1 MTEDEDSDYVRGSSR
16 SIPTIN
22 IYQHIET
29 VSEKFEDQHGR
40 KLFLV
45 EAETAHGK
53 QLINAFGGHA
63 QACGFTIHRKD
74 IPVFKAMIKEE
85 VGKLPSEQFEYHYE
99 ILETLDFSD
108 ITMDLIDR
116 LDTLSP
122 YGQHFDYPTFYLKN
136 CAISALRPFGNKYQE
151 ARTTC
156 RLCSK

>member
-1 MTEDEDSDYVRGSSR
+1 MKTPIMFVDHHVVS
-16 SIPTIN
+16 TIN

-116 LDTLSP
+116 LDTFSLRTTFRLP
-122 YGQHFDYPTFYLKN
+122 NILFKKLRHF
-136 CAISALRPFGNKYQE
+136 CMRPFGNKYQE
-151 ARTTC
+151 ARPTC